1 MLNYLEDNYLEEV
14 VKYNLTSAIFSYE
27 KAKKLSDEA
36 IRQNKLAKIHIALDT
51 GMSRIGFQA
60 DEVHR
65 AKSVEDILKISKLE
79 NIDIEGIF
87 THFANADIKD
97 KTLTEKQYDN
107 YKKTVSMLEDSGLKI
122 RIKHVSN
129 SASIMDLKELNLD
142 YVRAGIILYG
152 YYPSDEV
159 IKENLPLK
167 KLMQLKACISNVKEI
182 ERGEGVSYT
191 FSFIADKKTK
201 VATIPV
207 GYADGV
213 RRLLQNK
220 LKVLYKD
227 KLLNSIGN
235 ICMDQFMV
243 DATGTDAKIAD
254 IVTIIGDGTNKAMT
268 YDDIAKIEGTIN
280 YEVLTDMKDRISRK
294 YYYNDKEISSHNY
307 KDI

>member
-14 VKYNLTSAIFSYE
+14 VKYNLTSAIFSYD
-27 KAKKLSDEA
+27 KAKKLSEEA
-36 IRQNKLAKIHIALDT
+36 LRQNKTAKIHIALDT

-65 AKSVEDILKISKLE
+65 AKSVEEILKISKLD

-97 KTLTEKQYDN
+97 KTLTHKQYDN
-107 YKKTVSMLEDSGLKI
+107 YQKTVDMLEEAGLKI

-129 SASIMDLKELNLD
+129 SASIMDLKDLNLD

-167 KLMQLKACISNVKEI
+167 KLMQLKACISNVKDI
-182 ERGEGVSYT
+182 EAGEGVSYT

-201 VATIPV
+201 VATIPI

-227 KLLNSIGN
+227 KLLNNIGN
-235 ICMDQFMV
+235 ICMDQFMI
-243 DATGTDAKIAD
+243 DATGTDAQVAD
-254 IVTIIGDGTNKAMT
+254 VVTIIGDGTNKAMT
-268 YDDIAKIEGTIN
+268 YDDLAKIEGTIN

-294 YYYNDKEISSHNY
+294 YFYDGEEISSHNY